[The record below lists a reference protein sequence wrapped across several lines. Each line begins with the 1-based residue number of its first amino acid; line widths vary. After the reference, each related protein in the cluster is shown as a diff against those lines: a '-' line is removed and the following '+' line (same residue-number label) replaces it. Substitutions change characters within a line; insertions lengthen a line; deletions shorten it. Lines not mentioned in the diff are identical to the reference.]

1 MDIDGYRP
9 KLCALYRPMLYKI
22 NSFYGICGDVYDRL
36 ENETH
41 ATDKT
46 MRYL

>member
-9 KLCALYRPMLYKI
+9 KLCALYRHMH
-22 NSFYGICGDVYDRL
+22 SFYEICGDVYDRL
-36 ENETH
+36 KNETH